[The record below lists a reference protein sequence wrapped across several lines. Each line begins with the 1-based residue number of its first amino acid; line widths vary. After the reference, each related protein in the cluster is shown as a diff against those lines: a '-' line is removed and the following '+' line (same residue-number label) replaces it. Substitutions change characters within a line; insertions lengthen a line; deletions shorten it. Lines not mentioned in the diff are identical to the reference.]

1 MATEK
6 PALSEIFVTV
16 LPSKIAFLKFILEGY
31 DGLAIL
37 STVDKKSGQLVLRF
51 FPALRAELLALL
63 KSLPFV
69 EPLDM
74 NL

>member
-1 MATEK
+1 MTAGK
-6 PALSEIFVTV
+6 PILSEMFVTV
-16 LPSKIAFLKFILEGY
+16 QPSKIAFLKFILEGY

-37 STVDKKSGQLVLRF
+37 STVDNKSGQLVLRF
-51 FPALRAELLALL
+51 FPALRTELLALL